1 MVESNKP
8 NPINVGMASFNAQ
21 AFFEVVPANREL
33 AMDMLRAQVP
43 AEGPP
48 TPRAQEY
55 IDNGEWDSGALLA
68 LSFGA
73 MESCTTA
80 SRIHR

>member
-1 MVESNKP
+1 MEPRLMLSP
-8 NPINVGMASFNAQ
+8 FSRWYRLTA
-21 AFFEVVPANREL
+21 REL
-33 AMDMLRAQVP
+33 AMGMLRAQVP

-68 LSFGA
+68 LNFFPGG
-73 MESCTTA
+73 
-80 SRIHR
+80 ILHRPRRGD

>member
-21 AFFEVVPANREL
+21 AFFEAVPANREL

-43 AEGPP
+43 ADGPP

-68 LSFGA
+68 LNFVSYG
-73 MESCTTA
+73 
-80 SRIHR
+80 ILHRPCRGR